1 MLPGLCLIVVQVQN
15 WQCLVS
21 DGWMVLDCST
31 GSASSRMLPGLCL
44 IVVITSL
51 INWYDDGDG
60 DGDRDGESDGHGD
73 RDRNGDGDREGDVMI
88 VTIIITVIITAVF
101 FGPSHQPGA

>member
-31 GSASSRMLPGLCL
+31 GSASFGMLLGLCL

-51 INWYDDGDG
+51 IN
-60 DGDRDGESDGHGD
+60 
-73 RDRNGDGDREGDVMI
+73 
-88 VTIIITVIITAVF
+88 
-101 FGPSHQPGA
+101 